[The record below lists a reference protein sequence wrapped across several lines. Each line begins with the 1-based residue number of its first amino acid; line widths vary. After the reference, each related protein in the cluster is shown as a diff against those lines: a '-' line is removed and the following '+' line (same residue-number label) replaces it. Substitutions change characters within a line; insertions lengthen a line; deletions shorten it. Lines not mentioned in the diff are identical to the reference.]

1 LPGPT
6 MADTTQPLHSSSGTL
21 TWRRAIALA
30 VLLATFL
37 APQSAQAQTED
48 QLYWFR
54 NGPTDGQLPFAG
66 VIRDPRGNLYG
77 TTGYGGTFN
86 LGTVYKISKHVR
98 TLLHSFNGKT
108 DGATPPSLVQ
118 DTAGNLYGTAQAY
131 GPSYCGTVF
140 KLDRR
145 GKLTVLHT
153 FTGPPDGCT
162 PIRLIRDAQGN
173 LYGTTEYGG
182 NFGGACGAL
191 GCGTVFKVDTTGK
204 ETVLYSFTGGAIGG
218 KDGASPLGGLIRDA
232 AGNLYGTTYGGGP
245 DNFGTVYKLDP
256 AGNETVL
263 HAFTGANIDGE
274 YPQGALAQD
283 SAGNLYG
290 TTQIGGTGNSGTIF
304 KVDPAG
310 NESVL
315 FSFTQQAQG
324 ADPQSSLVR
333 DSAGNLYGSTGVS
346 GTYDAGVVFK
356 FDPATGTETVL
367 HNFGKGFDG
376 QAPIGALTLDSAGNI
391 YGATEL
397 GGRANAGTVFAII
410 P

>member
-1 LPGPT
+1 MRRITVGAAVQLFR
-6 MADTTQPLHSSSGTL
+6 LHFHA
-21 TWRRAIALA
+21 WRVTYATALA
-30 VLLATFL
+30 VLLAAVAL
-37 APQSAQAQTED
+37 APHSVQAQTEN
-48 QLYWFR
+48 QLYAFK
-54 NGPTDGQLPFAG
+54 NGPTDGQLPFTG
-66 VIRDPRGNLYG
+66 VVRDPRGNLYG

-86 LGTVYKISKHVR
+86 LGTVYKLSKHVR
-98 TLLHSFNGKT
+98 TLLHSLNGKT
-108 DGATPPSLVQ
+108 DGAYPSSLLL
-118 DTAGNLYGTAQAY
+118 DGAGNLYGTAGVY
-131 GPSYCGTVF
+131 GAHNCGTVF
-140 KLDRR
+140 RLGRR
-145 GKLTVLHT
+145 GNLTVLHA
-153 FTGPPDGCT
+153 FARSSSDGCL
-162 PIRLIRDAQGN
+162 PNNLIRDASGN

-182 NFGGACGAL
+182 PTNA
-191 GCGTVFKVDTTGK
+191 GTVFKVDTAGK
-204 ETVLYSFTGGAIGG
+204 ETVLYSFTGGVLGG
-218 KDGASPLGGLIRDA
+218 KDGASPLGGIIRDA

-245 DNFGTVYKLDP
+245 DNFGTVYKVDA

-290 TTQIGGTGNSGTIF
+290 TTQIGGTANSGTIF

-324 ADPQSSLVR
+324 ADPQSSLVL
-333 DSAGNLYGSTGVS
+333 DAAGNLYGSTGVS

-356 FDPATGTETVL
+356 FDLATATETVL

-376 QAPIGALTLDSAGNI
+376 QAPIGALTLDAAGHI
-391 YGATEL
+391 YGATQQ
-397 GGRANAGTVFAII
+397 GGAANAGTVFVIV